1 MYLIFK
7 VVDYLIDPFVGGTS
21 AADPDSLSMKHSFP
35 DLWNVEKSFGSIIVG
50 AIRTKFAAKGGKS
63 RDTKSS
69 PGTKKGSRG
78 SFSFKGGMQVIIC
91 NESQLCFLI
100 I

>member
-1 MYLIFK
+1 MAMSCLTVLRLDVKEI
-7 VVDYLIDPFVGGTS
+7 I
-21 AADPDSLSMKHSFP
+21 SFF
-35 DLWNVEKSFGSIIVG
+35 SFGSIIVG